1 MLSRSIQKISGIL
14 SLLRSAI
21 TGEEKEFTSGSINR
35 AIFMLAVPMVL
46 EMVME
51 SLFAV
56 VDVLYVSRIGED
68 AVATVGLT
76 ESVITIIYSIGM
88 GLSMTATAFVARRTG
103 EKKPREAAQS
113 AMQAIS
119 LAVIISLPLSIA
131 GIIFAEDI
139 LRLMK
144 ASPAIIAEGTT
155 YARITFGSN
164 IIIMLLFLNNGIFR
178 GAGDASIAMR
188 VLWLSNLLNIA
199 LNPIFIFGLGPIP
212 AMGVTGAAVATGIGR
227 GTAVLYQFYVMF
239 NGRSIIRITYKDIQ
253 LKLKVIWEM
262 FKVSLGGI
270 GQFLITSASWIFL
283 VRIISEFGTDA
294 FAGYTI
300 AIRVIIFTILPSWGL
315 ANAAATLVGQ
325 NLGAGQPE
333 RAAQSV
339 WRAAYFNMAFM
350 GAVAIIFFIFAEYIL
365 MMFSKNPVVIE
376 HGVECLRVICM
387 GYLSFSWGMVMI
399 QAFNGAGD
407 TRTPTILNIFCFWMV
422 QIPLAYLLAKT
433 FGLGTKGVYIA
444 IAVSDTLLAII
455 SITLF
460 KRGKWKLV
468 KV

>member
-1 MLSRSIQKISGIL
+1 MLSRSIQKISGII

-56 VDVLYVSRIGED
+56 VDVFYVSKIGEN
-68 AVATVGLT
+68 AVSTVGLT
-76 ESVITIIYSIGM
+76 ESVVTIIYSIGI
-88 GLSMTATAFVARRTG
+88 GLSMTATAFVSRRVG
-103 EKKPREAAQS
+103 EKKTKEAAQS
-113 AMQAIS
+113 AVQAIS
-119 LAVIISLPLSIA
+119 LALLISLPLSIA

-178 GAGDASIAMR
+178 GAGDAFIAMR
-188 VLWLSNLLNIA
+188 VLWLSNLLNII
-199 LNPIFIFGLGPIP
+199 LNPVFIFGLGPIP
-212 AMGVTGAAVATGIGR
+212 AMGVTGAAIATSIGR
-227 GTAVLYQFYVMF
+227 GTAVLYQLYVLF
-239 NGRSIIRITYKDIQ
+239 NGRAVIHIAYKDIT
-253 LKLKVIWEM
+253 LKLKVMWEM

-283 VRIISEFGTDA
+283 VRIVSEFGSDA

-325 NLGAGQPE
+325 NLGAGQPD
-333 RAAQSV
+333 RAARSV

-350 GAVAIIFFIFAEYIL
+350 GAVAVIFFIFAEYIL
-365 MMFSKNPVVIE
+365 LLFSKNPIVIQ

-387 GYLSFSWGMVMI
+387 GYLSFSWGMVMV

-407 TRTPTILNIFCFWMV
+407 TRTPTILNIVCFWIV

-455 SITLF
+455 SISLF

>member
-1 MLSRSIQKISGIL
+1 MQSRSIKKVSGIFY
-14 SLLRSAI
+14 LLRSAI

-56 VDVLYVSRIGED
+56 IDVLYVSRVGEN

-76 ESVITIIYSIGM
+76 ESVITIIYSIGI
-88 GLSMTATAFVARRTG
+88 GLSMTATAFVARRIG
-103 EKKPREAAQS
+103 EKKPREAARS
-113 AMQAIS
+113 AVQAIS
-119 LAVIISLPLSIA
+119 LALIISLPLSIA

-144 ASPAIIAEGTT
+144 ASPAIIEEGTT
-155 YARITFGSN
+155 YARITLGSN
-164 IIIMLLFLNNGIFR
+164 IIIMLLFLNNGVFR

-188 VLWLSNLLNIA
+188 ALWLSNLLNIV
-199 LNPIFIFGLGPIP
+199 LDPIFIFGLGPVP
-212 AMGVTGAAVATGIGR
+212 AMGVTGAAIATCIGR
-227 GTAVLYQFYVMF
+227 GIGVLYQFYMMF
-239 NGRSIIRITYKDIQ
+239 NGRSIIRVMASD
-253 LKLKVIWEM
+253 LKLELQIIWEM

-283 VRIISEFGTDA
+283 VRIISEFGSEA

-315 ANAAATLVGQ
+315 SNAAATLVGQ

-333 RAAQSV
+333 RAARSV

-350 GAVAIIFFIFAEYIL
+350 GAVAVVFFIFAEYIML
-365 MMFSKNPVVIE
+365 IFSENPVVIA
-376 HGVECLRVICM
+376 HGVECLRVICL

-407 TRTPTILNIFCFWMV
+407 TRTPTIINLVCFWAV
-422 QIPLAYLLAKT
+422 QIPMAYVLAKSL
-433 FGLGTKGVYIA
+433 GLGTKGVYIA
-444 IAVSDTLLAII
+444 IAVSDTLLAVI
-455 SITLF
+455 SIILF
-460 KRGKWKLV
+460 RRGKWKTV